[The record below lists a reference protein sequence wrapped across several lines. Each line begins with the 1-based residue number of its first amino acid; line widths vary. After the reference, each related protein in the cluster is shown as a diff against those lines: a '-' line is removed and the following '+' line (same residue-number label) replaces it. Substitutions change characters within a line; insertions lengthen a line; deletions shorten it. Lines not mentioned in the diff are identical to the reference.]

1 MRTTN
6 SSQQASVEHL
16 LGRRFSQMV
25 ECQVAVLASA
35 LKVLLQQLVGDES
48 AMMSQ
53 GCRVQL
59 VLQLL
64 VLRVPAYV
72 TEACRQLQLQVVVE
86 TIARHSQR
94 L

>member
-1 MRTTN
+1 
-6 SSQQASVEHL
+6 
-16 LGRRFSQMV
+16 
-25 ECQVAVLASA
+25 VAVLASA

-59 VLQLL
+59 VLHSL
-64 VLRVPAYV
+64 VLTVPV
-72 TEACRQLQLQVVVE
+72 CVMEACTQLQLQVVVE
-86 TIARHSQR
+86 TIARRFQR